1 MLITKACPECNTK
14 PEPDAMIAQEDKSA
28 YRNDA
33 APQVSETVDTVREF
47 YRPNHLHQTHDFVKA
62 RKAEF
67 LGFSRR
73 QLTPWAALDDP
84 NTLVND
90 ADPDTA
96 LPPIDQLIQA
106 GRVRTTCIRRTRI
119 GPGLRQ

>member
-1 MLITKACPECNTK
+1 MRRKTSPRTATTP
-14 PEPDAMIAQEDKSA
+14 
-28 YRNDA
+28 
-33 APQVSETVDTVREF
+33 PQVSETVDAEREF
-47 YRPNHLHQTHDFVKA
+47 YRLNHQHHLHHLHQTHDFVKA
-62 RKAEF
+62 KKAEF